1 MMNNLKNIDFETQ
14 SIAHENLL
22 DDKYKKDNG
31 IFYTDLE
38 LANSIVKFLKIPK
51 KATIID
57 PCCGTGSFL
66 YSLKTHGYKRV
77 FGCDFDESTVVQCKK
92 LAKMR
97 NVKCLDT
104 LGNSGQQILQQ
115 INRDRF
121 DYVIGNP
128 PYAPINGNTELNADI
143 SFCNDVKES
152 GNNLFVA
159 AIYRTFEICK
169 ESGIV
174 SVIVPKNLLHISSYK
189 SIREKL
195 LKKKR
200 LISIIELGIHFKTVR
215 GEQIV
220 LTFQNCPASKDDK
233 ITFYTYD
240 KGSITRLSSVLQSYY
255 SNEIIVFTSEE
266 EVPIYDKLKAS
277 YDNLGKICAEYIH
290 RGHDKSSDAIKGK
303 QIRKFG
309 FKNRN
314 VPNEGN
320 QIFIQNIFS
329 AEAGITASFAGNLKS
344 GETVTIVK
352 MESEELCKYILGLL
366 HSRVCNY
373 FLIRFEF
380 NNSRLTIHTDAK
392 YLNQIPIVVDNI
404 AMDDVINIVNK
415 MEEVEY
421 MSAEWFELNE
431 SLNAIVYDIYKLSDK
446 DKQHIE
452 NEMRKI
458 SASKW
463 YGESVCTALA

>member
-1 MMNNLKNIDFETQ
+1 MNNLKNIDFVTQ
-14 SIAHENLL
+14 STVYENLL
-22 DDKYKKDNG
+22 DDKYKKNNG

-38 LANSIVKFLKIPK
+38 LANAIVDFLAIPK
-51 KATIID
+51 NSTIID

-66 YSLKTHGYKRV
+66 YSLKSHGYKRV
-77 FGCDFDESTVVQCKK
+77 FGCDFDEAVVLQCKK
-92 LAKMR
+92 LTNMR
-97 NVKCLDT
+97 NVKCIDT
-104 LGNSGQQILQQ
+104 LGNSGKQVLKCISREQ
-115 INRDRF
+115 F

-128 PYAPINGNTELNADI
+128 PYVPISGNTILETTPDFSDI
-143 SFCNDVKES
+143 VKES

-159 AIYRTFEICK
+159 ALYRAFEICK
-169 ESGIV
+169 ESGII
-174 SVIVPKNLLHISSYK
+174 SVIVPKNFLHISCYK
-189 SIREKL
+189 KIREKL
-195 LKKKR
+195 LKEKR
-200 LISIIELGIHFKTVR
+200 IISVIELGIHFKAVR

-220 LTFQNCPASKDDK
+220 LTFQNCAANKDDK
-233 ITFYTYD
+233 ITFYSYN
-240 KGSITRLSSVLQSYY
+240 KGEIQKLSSVLQSYY
-255 SNEIIVFTSEE
+255 NDEIIVFTSEE
-266 EVPIYDKLKAS
+266 EVVLYDKLKAS
-277 YDNLGKICAEYIH
+277 YNQLGKICVEVIR
-290 RGHDKSSDAIKGK
+290 RGRDKSSDAVKGK

-314 VPNEGN
+314 VPNRGN

-329 AEAGITASFAGNLKS
+329 AEAGLTASFAGNLKS

-352 MESEELCKYILGLL
+352 MESEELCKYVLGLL

-404 AMDDVINIVNK
+404 AMADVVNIVKK

-431 SLNAIVYDIYKLSDK
+431 SLNAIVYDIYKLSEEDRRY
-446 DKQHIE
+446 IE
-452 NEMRKI
+452 GEMRKI
-458 SASKW
+458 SAGKW
-463 YGESVCTALA
+463 YAEEMYSA